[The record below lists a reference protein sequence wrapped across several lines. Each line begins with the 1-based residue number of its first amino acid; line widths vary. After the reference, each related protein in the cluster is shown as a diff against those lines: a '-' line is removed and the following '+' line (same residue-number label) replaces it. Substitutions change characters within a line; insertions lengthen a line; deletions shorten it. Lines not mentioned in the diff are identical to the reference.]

1 MSLAEERI
9 SPPAFKDPELQRE
22 FDRLETDEDGQDF
35 LNALEALEEAEK
47 EGAVS
52 WESLKSDLG
61 L

>member
-1 MSLAEERI
+1 MSLANERI
-9 SPPAFKDPELQRE
+9 SPRVLTDPELQRE
-22 FDRLETDEDGQDF
+22 YDRLETDEDRQDF
-35 LNALEALEEAEK
+35 LDALEALEEAEK

>member
-1 MSLAEERI
+1 MSLANERI
-9 SPPAFKDPELQRE
+9 SPPTLKDPELQRE
-22 FDRLETDEDGQDF
+22 YDRLETDEDRQDF
-35 LNALEALEEAEK
+35 LDALETLEEAEK